1 MSDELDVGSEQPQA
15 PQLSATEQKAME
27 QGWRPK
33 EEFSGDP
40 DAFIDAAE
48 FVRRGELF
56 TKIEH
61 QSKEL
66 KQVRQA
72 LDALKEHH
80 SKVKETEYKNA
91 LKALDNARKRALT
104 DGETD
109 RFFALEE
116 RIEEVKAEKQAFD
129 EDLAVVSPR
138 EEPIN
143 QEFTA
148 WTKQN
153 SWYESNKAMR
163 AYADKI
169 GIELHQEGHDPK
181 QVLKLVEQ
189 EVKKEFAHKFQNQ
202 KSLRPMAVE
211 PSGRSGGKADSFSL
225 SPEERDIMRKFVRS
239 GVMTEAEYISELKKV
254 KGS

>member
-1 MSDELDVGSEQPQA
+1 MRSEGRQMSEELDVGSEQPQVET

-40 DAFIDAAE
+40 EAFIDAAE

-91 LKALDNARKRALT
+91 LKALDNARKQALT

-129 EDLAVVSPR
+129 EDLAVVTPR
-138 EEPIN
+138 DEPIN
-143 QEFTA
+143 PEFTA
-148 WTKQN
+148 WTKQKGDGKDVDHKTPLSKGGTNTKTNLRVTSQANNRSFSRN
-153 SWYESNKAMR
+153 SNSS
-163 AYADKI
+163 
-169 GIELHQEGHDPK
+169 
-181 QVLKLVEQ
+181 LK
-189 EVKKEFAHKFQNQ
+189 NQ
-202 KSLRPMAVE
+202 KSK
-211 PSGRSGGKADSFSL
+211 SGK
-225 SPEERDIMRKFVRS
+225 
-239 GVMTEAEYISELKKV
+239 
-254 KGS
+254 